1 MKIYV
6 RDHDEEI
13 FNFRIE
19 AVKKL
24 SEAIA
29 FIYKGKAEISVHVS
43 YHNMASVNKRNP
55 EAVDIIFEKAK
66 ELGIECYSQI
76 IRGGTDGA
84 RLAEEM
90 GISSPNIFTGGHNLH
105 SLSEWVSLDA
115 MNRAANLV
123 LALAEGR

>member
-1 MKIYV
+1 MV
-6 RDHDEEI
+6 RD
-13 FNFRIE
+13 F
-19 AVKKL
+19 
-24 SEAIA
+24 
-29 FIYKGKAEISVHVS
+29 
-43 YHNMASVNKRNP
+43 
-55 EAVDIIFEKAK
+55 
-66 ELGIECYSQI
+66 SQI